1 MVAEIENFVQITK
14 IFKKHIS
21 PGTHVATTET
31 TIDETMII
39 ETTEKG
45 QRARLKD
52 VKKTYK
58 EFLMMMTKKIRIV
71 AHSELQKAIASFLT
85 ERCAI
90 CRLKFSIHLALKNSI
105 ASCLKLK

>member
-1 MVAEIENFVQITK
+1 MTAEIENSVQITRT
-14 IFKKHIS
+14 FRNHIT

-31 TIDETMII
+31 TIDVTMII

-58 EFLMMMTKKIRIV
+58 EYLMMMTKKIQTV
-71 AHSELQKAIASFLT
+71 AHLALQKVIASSLT
-85 ERCAI
+85 ERCVI
-90 CRLKFSIHLALKNSI
+90 CHLQFSIHPTIMNSI